1 MNRATLKDVLLQA
14 GVPERQFSLEGDLPN
29 DAICLDSLPRGK
41 WVVYYSERGSR
52 FDIVEFDSEGAACAH
67 MLELLVPQPR
77 VQSIEPPNERQ
88 HAEDE

>member
-1 MNRATLKDVLLQA
+1 MNRGALRDVLLHA
-14 GVPERQFSLEGDLPN
+14 GVPQRQFSLEGGLPN
-29 DAICLDSLPRGK
+29 DAICLDSLPGGK

-52 FDIVEFDSEGAACAH
+52 FDIVEFESEGAACAY

-77 VQSIEPPNERQ
+77 AQSIEPLDERP